1 MQDSDESK
9 GANKDQNGTIVSL
22 LFRREIWSPSFKNKH
37 SLQAVNVQYS
47 CNYCQLPKS
56 VPDVSLL
63 NNGCVAFAGK
73 GESSGN
79 IHLREEKFVV
89 TVEVG

>member
-1 MQDSDESK
+1 MVPPFQEQTHPTSIRK
-9 GANKDQNGTIVSL
+9 
-22 LFRREIWSPSFKNKH
+22 
-37 SLQAVNVQYS
+37 AVNVQYS

-56 VPDVSLL
+56 VPDVSLR

-73 GESSGN
+73 GESFGN
-79 IHLREEKFVV
+79 IHLWEENSVV